1 MSQVQRNQSRVS
13 RHFCSKFF
21 SVTFLS
27 IAILLRS
34 TFLYHVS
41 FFIFMFQVN
50 DIKFHPVHGTLATV
64 GSDGRYS
71 FWDKDVR
78 IKLKTSDPMEQSIT
92 NCAFNGDGQIF
103 AYSVSYD
110 WSKVRYS
117 FFGETHPFLLFSFIM
132 YKSYILTIFVL
143 GSRVFSTSKEESNIF
158 APMLRGS
165 QTKE

>member
-1 MSQVQRNQSRVS
+1 M
-13 RHFCSKFF
+13 
-21 SVTFLS
+21 
-27 IAILLRS
+27 
-34 TFLYHVS
+34 
-41 FFIFMFQVN
+41 
-50 DIKFHPVHGTLATV
+50 
-64 GSDGRYS
+64 
-71 FWDKDVR
+71 R

-117 FFGETHPFLLFSFIM
+117 FFRRNTYPFLLFSFIM